1 MSQFQNVFVQIAKC
15 IWPKAQRLY
24 RFIMKAGAG
33 RRTERLLASKLA
45 AARLDWLVYTLD
57 TGQLLKQF
65 LQNCCLKTVFA
76 KLVYLFL
83 PFTIYTL
90 LGCQNHIISQQE
102 LHHRQ
107 NLTRYHS
114 VVLSLDNF
122 YLQIPFYHRINYC
135 HYCHFENKEDK
146 SKTLKEK
153 E

>member
-65 LQNCCLKTVFA
+65 LQISFLKTVFTN
-76 KLVYLFL
+76 LVFLFP

-90 LGCQNHIISQQE
+90 LGCQTHMISPQE
-102 LHHRQ
+102 LHHRW
-107 NLTRYHS
+107 NATSYHS
-114 VVLSLDNF
+114 DVVSLELLSPNTFLPLDKLLSLLTD
-122 YLQIPFYHRINYC
+122 
-135 HYCHFENKEDK
+135 
-146 SKTLKEK
+146 LKK
-153 E
+153 IHNSLR